1 MVSLSQVLKES
12 WAHVESQQEALV
24 AHFYARLF
32 LARPDLRELFPI
44 QMRAQGRR
52 LLLSIVRGIQTVD
65 DPDEEY
71 FLELGRHH
79 RRYEVSA
86 EHHEV
91 FRECLVAAVRTYSGA
106 DWDAERER
114 AWRDGYDVLAR
125 RMRAGADAE
134 VRAGLPRYWFAE
146 VLSHQR
152 RTPDIAVFS
161 CKPFPRPLPFRP
173 GQYVYLD
180 TSHEPRQ
187 WRPYSIANA
196 PRPDG
201 TLDFHVR
208 ALSCGTVSTALVWKL
223 RVGDVLR
230 LSAPAGALALPMVPG
245 REVVCVAG
253 GTGLA
258 PVKALVDAAGRA
270 QHTPWVHL
278 YCGARTADELYDLP
292 ALEAL
297 AARQP
302 WLRLVPAVSGQPE
315 FRGEQG
321 QIGEVMARHG
331 PWQDHEFLVC
341 GPPAMMRATLDRL
354 AQLQIPPSRVHYDP
368 FGAI

>member
-1 MVSLSQVLKES
+1 MSLSQVLKES
-12 WAHVESQQEALV
+12 WARVECQQEALV

-44 QMRAQGRR
+44 QMRPQGRR
-52 LLLSIVRGIQTVD
+52 LLLAIVRGIQTVE

-71 FLELGRHH
+71 FLELGRRH

-86 EHHEV
+86 EHHQV
-91 FRECLVAAVRTYSGA
+91 FRECLVAAVRACCGA
-106 DWDAERER
+106 EWDAEQEE
-114 AWRDGYDVLAR
+114 AWREGYDVLAR
-125 RMRAGADAE
+125 RMTAGANSE

-146 VLSHQR
+146 VLSHER
-152 RTPDIAVFS
+152 RTPDIAVFT
-161 CKPFPRPLPFRP
+161 CRPFPGPLPFRA
-173 GQYVYLD
+173 GQHVQLD

-201 TLDFHVR
+201 TLEFHVR
-208 ALSCGTVSTALVWKL
+208 ALGAGAVSTALVWKL
-223 RVGDVLR
+223 RAGDVVR
-230 LSAPAGALALPMVPG
+230 LGVPAGGLELPVVPG
-245 REVVCVAG
+245 REVVCVVG

-258 PVKALVDAAGRA
+258 PVKSLLDAACHA

-278 YCGARTADELYDLP
+278 YYGARTAEDLYDLP
-292 ALEAL
+292 ALRAV

-302 WLRLVPAVSGQPE
+302 WLRLVTAVSDQRR
-315 FRGEQG
+315 FCGEQG
-321 QIGEVMARHG
+321 RICDVMARHG

-341 GPPAMMRATLDRL
+341 GSPPMMRATLDRL
-354 AQLQIPPSRVHYDP
+354 ARMQIPPSRVHYDP
-368 FGAI
+368 FELV